1 METLSNELLATAR
14 KTEKSILQQLASV
27 GLSAPAAAIGV
38 DESTISRLKGS
49 DQRINFKSLSIVL
62 STIGLKVVPE
72 GVQCYR
78 PEDIDPYIA
87 LAKRHM
93 NTIDGA
99 EHLVW
104 DE

>member
-1 METLSNELLATAR
+1 METLSNNVLATAR
-14 KTEKSILQQLASV
+14 KTEQTMLQQLASV

-38 DESTISRLKGS
+38 DESTISRLKS
-49 DQRINFKSLSIVL
+49 SEPKINLKNLSIVL

-72 GVQCYR
+72 GVKCYR
-78 PEDIDPYIA
+78 PEDIEPYIA
-87 LAKRHM
+87 LAKQHM